1 MYAVDAHRRVQ
12 CVSSSS
18 LCEEVAY
25 ARYVHAA
32 WAVGFGVRFGLH
44 VDPDSEGK
52 YIAYYLFIVL
62 SVCAS

>member
-1 MYAVDAHRRVQ
+1 MLSMLIGEFSAYPLPA
-12 CVSSSS
+12 CVRKW
-18 LCEEVAY
+18 LN
-25 ARYVHAA
+25 ARYVHVA

-62 SVCAS
+62 SVCA